1 MCVFVKGIV
10 VQQLGDYFMVKG
22 DLKSEYCACLC
33 NICIVTELIRPLS
46 AVQLELLPD
55 KGATDQ

>member
-1 MCVFVKGIV
+1 
-10 VQQLGDYFMVKG
+10 MVKG

>member
-1 MCVFVKGIV
+1 
-10 VQQLGDYFMVKG
+10 MVKG

-55 KGATDQ
+55 KGATDQQIQLIFCCTVCAVCICI

>member
-1 MCVFVKGIV
+1 
-10 VQQLGDYFMVKG
+10 MVKC

-33 NICIVTELIRPLS
+33 NVCIVTELLGPLS